1 MRAAC
6 YKARVSKFFSGFAL
20 ASLLWGGFLV
30 AYKQGLIDIS
40 LEPDAPQPEAT
51 AVGTDDGPD
60 TADKPGRPRRK
71 RSLAPKPRRTA
82 TGQVE
87 DRDTMA
93 GDDLG
98 ENDTRNVDLHAA
110 GGEEQLRG
118 TEIEKGFDGAFPQI
132 RRCLVLAAS
141 DEPAHGKL
149 SFGLRISGQGKV
161 TAVNLSGPSSVAQG
175 ESGSCLR
182 KAASSMQFRSFN
194 GPDMVVHYPVTLD

>member
-6 YKARVSKFFSGFAL
+6 YKARVSKFLSGFAL

-40 LEPDAPQPEAT
+40 LEPDAPQQEA
-51 AVGTDDGPD
+51 AAGGTDDEPG

-71 RSLAPKPRRTA
+71 
-82 TGQVE
+82 
-87 DRDTMA
+87 
-93 GDDLG
+93 
-98 ENDTRNVDLHAA
+98 
-110 GGEEQLRG
+110 EQLRG

-149 SFGLRISGQGKV
+149 TFGVRISGQGKV

-194 GPDMVVHYPVTLD
+194 GPDMLVHYPVTLD

>member
-1 MRAAC
+1 
-6 YKARVSKFFSGFAL
+6 VSKFLSGFAL

-40 LEPDAPQPEAT
+40 LEPDAPQQEATSVGPEDEPEA
-51 AVGTDDGPD
+51 
-60 TADKPGRPRRK
+60 ADKSGRPKRR
-71 RSLAPKPRRTA
+71 RSVAPKTRRGPS
-82 TGQVE
+82 GQVE
-87 DRDTMA
+87 DRDTLT

-98 ENDTRNVDLHAA
+98 ENDARNVDMHSG

-149 SFGLRISGQGKV
+149 TFGLRISGQGKV

-175 ESGSCLR
+175 ECGACLR
-182 KAASSMQFRSFN
+182 KAAASMQFRSFN

>member
-1 MRAAC
+1 M
-6 YKARVSKFFSGFAL
+6 SKFFSGFAL
-20 ASLLWGGFLV
+20 ASLFWGGFLV
-30 AYKQGLIDIS
+30 AYKQGLIPIS
-40 LEPDAPQPEAT
+40 LEPDAPPSEET
-51 AVGTDDGPD
+51 AAPSDEDPD
-60 TADKPGRPRRK
+60 TADKPGRPKRK
-71 RSLAPKPRRTA
+71 RSVASKPRRA
-82 TGQVE
+82 GAQSD
-87 DRDTMA
+87 DRETQT

-98 ENDTRNVDLHAA
+98 EDNARNLDMHAA

-149 SFGLRISGQGKV
+149 TFGLRIAGSGKV

-175 ESGSCLR
+175 EAGACLR

-194 GPDMVVHYPVTLD
+194 GPDMVIHYPLTLD

>member
-1 MRAAC
+1 
-6 YKARVSKFFSGFAL
+6 VSKFLSGFAL

-40 LEPDAPQPEAT
+40 LEPDAPQAEAT
-51 AVGTDDGPD
+51 AAATDEDTD

-71 RSLAPKPRRTA
+71 RSLASKPRRSSS
-82 TGQVE
+82 GPGE
-87 DRDTMA
+87 DREA
-93 GDDLG
+93 LSGDDLG
-98 ENDTRNVDLHAA
+98 ENGTRNIDMHSG

-118 TEIEKGFDGAFPQI
+118 TEIEHGFDGAFPQI

-149 SFGLRISGQGKV
+149 MFGLRISGQGKV
-161 TAVNLSGPSSVAQG
+161 TAVNLSGPSSVSQG
-175 ESGSCLR
+175 EAGACLR